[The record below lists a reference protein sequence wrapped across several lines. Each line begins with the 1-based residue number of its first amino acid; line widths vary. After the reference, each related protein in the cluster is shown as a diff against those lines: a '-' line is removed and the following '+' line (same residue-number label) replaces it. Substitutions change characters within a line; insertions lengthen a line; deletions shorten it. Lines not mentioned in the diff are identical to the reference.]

1 MPELY
6 EVKVSRTVLKGESG
20 SNSTD
25 LPDKK
30 AENTPRIMATKKEKA
45 KRSMHV

>member
-1 MPELY
+1 M
-6 EVKVSRTVLKGESG
+6 TVG
-20 SNSTD
+20 SSMAFLLDTVCID
-25 LPDKK
+25 SSFIETKK